1 MLRVFV
7 RKQAFFKVQFH
18 YCPVIC
24 VFHSRTLNSKI
35 NRLHE
40 RSLGITYI
48 TMNFK
53 ILKNFC
59 TMLIL
64 SIHHNNIHALATEM
78 DKVANGMSPEINE
91 VYKQTLPMIM

>member
-1 MLRVFV
+1 
-7 RKQAFFKVQFH
+7 
-18 YCPVIC
+18 
-24 VFHSRTLNSKI
+24 
-35 NRLHE
+35 
-40 RSLGITYI
+40 
-48 TMNFK
+48 MNFK

-91 VYKQTLPMIM
+91 VYKQTLHMIM